1 MPSRCVLSLTSQNG
15 PTMETAQLY
24 WQDAAC
30 SVRSLKPNESP
41 NTKCFEMLSTKRLG
55 EESFLQQ
62 TSFKTPRHTNHTIAN
77 VIITDLGV
85 MGPHEPREG
94 LQRKSSRHG
103 KKKKKKSFVGNIL
116 YLSGLAENKLFP
128 LFSKQFP
135 PVAPLFFKEQSF
147 SDSPG
152 ARVRRRLRPRSHE
165 PFIGF

>member
-15 PTMETAQLY
+15 PTMETTQLY

-30 SVRSLKPNESP
+30 SVQSLKPDQSP
-41 NTKCFEMLSTKRLG
+41 NTKCFETLSTKRLG
-55 EESFLQQ
+55 DESFLQQ
-62 TSFKTPRHTNHTIAN
+62 TSFKTRHTNYTIAN
-77 VIITDLGV
+77 VIITDLGI
-85 MGPHEPREG
+85 MGPHEQREG

-103 KKKKKKSFVGNIL
+103 KKKKKSFVSNIL

-147 SDSPG
+147 RDSPG
-152 ARVRRRLRPRSHE
+152 AGARRRLRPQSHE